1 MASASNSSKTEA
13 MGEKGTA
20 PEGSATKPIATEE
33 LGPLWD
39 AWRAGKTVPCPRDRG
54 PMALAVDA
62 GAQAYRLVCV
72 RCGNAS
78 LWFETAPSGIQV
90 RTGTSSFPAPRPGM
104 TDD

>member
-1 MASASNSSKTEA
+1 MAPDPISSKTEP
-13 MGEKGTA
+13 MGERGT
-20 PEGSATKPIATEE
+20 PPDGSAMKPISTEE
-33 LGPLWD
+33 LGALFD
-39 AWRAGKTVPCPRDRG
+39 AWRSGKTVPCPGDRG

-62 GAQAYRLVCV
+62 SAQAYRLVCV

-90 RTGTSSFPAPRPGM
+90 RTGTSSFPAPRPGV